1 LKVFKIVGAIF
12 SLIGVAALIGAII
25 SIFTTKEFIANSILT
40 KGEIIEI
47 VTKKS
52 TDSDG
57 HTSYS
62 DYPVIRFKD
71 QKNNSIEFQSSSSV
85 SSNISVGQIS
95 DVRYLPEDPNNAK
108 MANSF
113 MDMWF
118 LPVLLGIFGVVFTGL
133 GIPFFWLGIK
143 DQINEKKSLTY
154 SKVIEVPIKS
164 VSQNRSI
171 TVNGRSPFQIE
182 AQWLNPDTNEIHIF
196 KSKNFWYDPSDYL
209 NKETILVKADP
220 MNLKKYWMDVS
231 SLPKKV

>member
-1 LKVFKIVGAIF
+1 MG
-12 SLIGVAALIGAII
+12 ALIGAII

-47 VTKKS
+47 VTEKS

-71 QKNNSIEFQSSSSV
+71 QKENTIEFQASSSV
-85 SSNISVGQIS
+85 SSNTSVGQIS
-95 DVRYLPEDPNNAK
+95 DVRYLQENPRNAK

-113 MDMWF
+113 MDIWF
-118 LPVLLGIFGVVFTGL
+118 LTVIFGIFGVAFTGL
-133 GIPFFWLGIK
+133 GVPFFWLGIK
-143 DQINEKKSLTY
+143 YQLNEKMSLSY
-154 SKVIEVPIKS
+154 SKEIEVPIKS
-164 VSQNRSI
+164 ISQNRSI

-196 KSKNFWYDPSDYL
+196 KSKNFWYDPSEYL
-209 NKETILVKADP
+209 KKDTILIKADP
-220 MNLKKYWMDVS
+220 ANLKKYWMDVS
-231 SLPKKV
+231 FLPKKA